1 VRALVQYWRF
11 YAVQKWGVI
20 GIALT
25 WIKVAVL
32 ACVRDRREYG
42 SYVEHVATL
51 HLLYVCIGV
60 PHVDGRAWN
69 KTNLAPMTLTW
80 GVNLFASVLMAVLIL
95 GLLKLER
102 WRSLARSLSGP

>member
-1 VRALVQYWRF
+1 MWHLGRGQRAGAC
-11 YAVQKWGVI
+11 AVLAILCRPKKRGVI

-60 PHVDGRAWN
+60 R
-69 KTNLAPMTLTW
+69 
-80 GVNLFASVLMAVLIL
+80 VLMGGP
-95 GLLKLER
+95 GLKR
-102 WRSLARSLSGP
+102 IRHP